1 MVLRFIELENF
12 LSHRRES
19 LSLPAQGIILLSGNS
34 GAGKS
39 SLICDAV
46 GFCLFGFRATR
57 AKKLEELRHHG
68 AGDGPFR
75 AKIAFELSDG
85 VMVEVERGVDEEGRS
100 YATLVDSRGGF
111 AEGVSAVAAQLRVV
125 LGRIDASVYHRA
137 FVSRQ
142 GELSALT
149 AMDSS
154 KRRDFIHQML
164 GIDALD
170 RVTKRL
176 RADGRERSALIDH
189 LTESAGDLTIT
200 ELEERRKRCFA
211 AIAEAERDH
220 LAARERAERSEQEAA
235 VAEQALVPLRA
246 ARAAIEQAEREIA
259 LVMARRPEI
268 DAEIARLSSDLERLA
283 SYSELAAAGAE
294 RAATLEAVATVLS
307 DLEEQERSAA
317 RRLEVGAEIAS
328 LDEQIAQAESEAPT
342 AAEPSRPLEEI
353 REERSALRARYASLG
368 EKKTTLEANQSS
380 LEQQGVC
387 ATCLRETHGSEAK
400 RLGELFSQ
408 QVSECE
414 HQRQEIAA
422 RGASVAAELAEA
434 EQAAAAHAQGERARE
449 RARVLRE
456 RRDELSAQL
465 ERLPAVAPSEE
476 QLEEA
481 RRRRGQAQEA
491 VRESE
496 QAGAWLEARA
506 GITERDSHLRSE
518 RESLDQREQDAR
530 QQLAEHQMPAG
541 GDLDA
546 AERAH
551 TDLVRAAAAARVEAV
566 ESKSAHSL
574 AQAELADAERHLR
587 EHSERLESLERL
599 RAERGDIERLQTL
612 TGDFKTDLVSRL
624 RPELEEMSSS
634 VLATLSGG
642 RHPGLRI
649 SEDYEIEI
657 QSLDPPGWLPIRM
670 VSGGEE
676 GRANI
681 ALRLALTRLVTARI
695 GAPIRYLV
703 LDEVFASQD
712 PGHTQ
717 RMLEVLRG
725 LQATYPQL
733 FLISHVGDL
742 AEQGVVDYLV
752 DVADGDDEGR
762 VSLLAL

>member
-1 MVLRFIELENF
+1 MVLRYIELDNF

-19 LSLPAQGIILLSGNS
+19 LSLPSQGIILLSGNS

-46 GFCLFGFRATR
+46 GFCLFGYRATR

-68 AGDGPFR
+68 TGEGPFR

-111 AEGVSAVAAQLRVV
+111 AEGVNAVAAQLRTV
-125 LGRIDASVYHRA
+125 LGRMDASVYHRA

-176 RADGRERSALIDH
+176 RANGRERGALIDH
-189 LTESAGDLTIT
+189 LTESAGDLTIA
-200 ELEERRKRCFA
+200 ELEERRKHCFD
-211 AIAEAERDH
+211 AIADAERDH
-220 LAARERAERSEQEAA
+220 LAARELAERSEREAA
-235 VAEQALVPLRA
+235 EAESALVPLRE
-246 ARAAIEQAEREIA
+246 ARSRIERAEREVA
-259 LVMARRPEI
+259 LVAARRPEI
-268 DAEIARLSSDLERLA
+268 DAEITRLSSDLERLSA
-283 SYSELAAAGAE
+283 YGELAAAGSE
-294 RAATLEAVATVLS
+294 RAATLEAVVTVLN
-307 DLEEQERSAA
+307 DLEEQGRSAA
-317 RRLEVGAEIAS
+317 RRLELGTEIAA
-328 LDEQIAQAESEAPT
+328 LEQQITEAMAEVHADPAPV
-342 AAEPSRPLEEI
+342 RPLEQI

-368 EKKTTLEANQSS
+368 EKKTTLEANRSS
-380 LEQQGVC
+380 LEEQGVC
-387 ATCLRETHGSEAK
+387 ATCLRQTDGDEAE
-400 RLGELFSQ
+400 RLGELFSRQ
-408 QVSECE
+408 IADCDD
-414 HQRQEIAA
+414 QRQEIASQ
-422 RGASVAAELAEA
+422 GAAVAAELVEA
-434 EQAAAAHAQGERARE
+434 EEKAAAHARGERARE
-449 RARVLRE
+449 RVRVLEE
-456 RRDELSAQL
+456 RRGALSTQL
-465 ERLPAVAPSEE
+465 EGLPAVSPSDE
-476 QLEEA
+476 QLTEA
-481 RRRRGQAQEA
+481 RRRREQALEA
-491 VRESE
+491 LRESE
-496 QAGAWLEARA
+496 QAGAWLEARQ
-506 GITERDSHLRSE
+506 GIGERDAQLKAE
-518 RESLDQREQDAR
+518 RVSLDLREQAAR
-530 QQLAEHQMPAG
+530 SVLAEHQLPAG
-541 GDLDA
+541 TDLDA

-551 TDLVRAAAAARVEAV
+551 TDLVRAAAAARVAAV
-566 ESKSAHSL
+566 ESKSAHAL
-574 AQAELADAERHLR
+574 AQAELGDAERHLR
-587 EHSERLESLERL
+587 EYSERLEALEKL
-599 RAERGDIERLQTL
+599 RVERGDIERLQTL
-612 TGDFKTDLVSRL
+612 TGEFKTDLVSRL
-624 RPELEEMSSS
+624 RPELEEISSS

-670 VSGGEE
+670 ASGGEE

-681 ALRLALTRLVTARI
+681 ALRLALTRLVTSRI
-695 GAPIRYLV
+695 GAPVRYLV
-703 LDEVFASQD
+703 LDEIFASQD

-725 LQATYPQL
+725 LQSSYPQL

-752 DVADGDDEGR
+752 QVADGGEGR
-762 VSLLAL
+762 ISLLPL